1 MQMGSRFKQGMFD
14 EHIQQYI
21 MDWAKPGRRES
32 SLNSMSKE
40 SMESICV
47 AEEPTA
53 SSVLMELTRPN
64 RPQIPIS

>member
-1 MQMGSRFKQGMFD
+1 MQMGSRFKQDMFD

-21 MDWAKPGRRES
+21 LDWAKPGRES
-32 SLNSMSKE
+32 SLHSMSKE

-53 SSVLMELTRPN
+53 SVLMELTHQN